1 LAISVYQLKPAFQ
14 ALLRPAVQF
23 LFRIGITANMVTV
36 FACLFSIAVGA
47 LVWFNAS
54 RSIVFALIPVWM
66 LLRMALNAIDG
77 LLAKEFG
84 QKTALGGILN
94 EVTDVISDTA
104 LYLPFAL
111 VPGLGLAPILV
122 ICFGALLT
130 EFVGVVAQNIG
141 ASRRYDGPMG
151 KSDRAAVFGILGA
164 LLAAGVKFDSWGP
177 WAMLIITALLIVTL
191 INRTR
196 NALIETNQPSN
207 R

>member
-1 LAISVYQLKPAFQ
+1 MAISVYQLKPAFQ
-14 ALLRPAVQF
+14 ALLRPVVKI
-23 LFRIGITANMVTV
+23 LFRMGITANMVTV
-36 FACLFSIAVGA
+36 FACLVSIGLGA
-47 LVWFNAS
+47 LVWFGAS
-54 RSIVFALIPVWM
+54 NPIVFAVIPVWM

-84 QKTALGGILN
+84 QKSPLGGILN

-111 VPGLGLAPILV
+111 VAGLGLAPILI

-151 KSDRAAVFGILGA
+151 KSDRAAVFGILGVLVA
-164 LLAAGVKFDSWGP
+164 LGVKLDAWGP
-177 WAMLIITALLIVTL
+177 WVMLIIVALLMATL
-191 INRTR
+191 FNRAR
-196 NALIETNQPSN
+196 QALIETNQTST

>member
-14 ALLRPAVQF
+14 ALLRPAVRF

-36 FACLFSIAVGA
+36 FACLVSIAVGA
-47 LVWFNAS
+47 LVWFNTS